1 MTKTKAS
8 ARMTGKWVA
17 GMLVAL
23 AGAAAPMPGLAQP
36 SPERCAAIGPATE
49 RLACYDSLFRSDQF
63 TGVEDQTT
71 PDQGMWASGVEVSQI
86 EGTELP
92 FATIQSEQ
100 LIPANPRGRAPARMA
115 VLCRDGETAVQFT
128 FAGQFMGTPTSQSGT
143 ITLQFDRQPPRSQSL
158 ELSADRMAIGFYT
171 DADARDIVAR
181 LLETER
187 LYVRA
192 TPQSQRSVTVSF
204 LMEGIEA
211 ALAPVRDACAW

>member
-1 MTKTKAS
+1 
-8 ARMTGKWVA
+8 MTGKWVA
-17 GMLVAL
+17 AMLVAL
-23 AGAAAPMPGLAQP
+23 AGAVLPVPVLAQP

-49 RLACYDSLFRSDQF
+49 RLACYDSLFRSGQF
-63 TGVEDQTT
+63 TGEEEEGA
-71 PDQGMWASGVEVSQI
+71 PAQGMWASGVEVSQI

-92 FATIQSEQ
+92 FATVQSEQ

-115 VLCRDGETAVQFT
+115 ILCRDGETAVQFT

-158 ELSADRMAIGFYT
+158 ELSADRTAIGFYS
-171 DADARDIVAR
+171 DEEAREIVAR

-192 TPQSQRSVTVSF
+192 TPQSQRSVTISF
-204 LMEGIEA
+204 LMDGIET
-211 ALAPVRDACAW
+211 ALAPVSEACAW